1 MGFRNSVQDVMTRGY
16 KDISVSKIRV
26 NPVNFY
32 AENADEEIYVDQM
45 ADLIEE
51 WGQDVNAVVYL
62 DDSQDDGKTYTLLSG
77 ERRFKAIS
85 KLFDQNQGDGMI
97 HVKIV
102 DKPESMDSEML
113 QIITKNAN
121 RNKSKEVREHEV
133 QILSEIWQHMVDEN
147 RAPKGR
153 FVEWAATQIGVSPRT
168 VTNYLKSS
176 KTKQSE
182 SHEDSLSSEEKEEE
196 IQVEDLKE
204 YEELLQER
212 FNHPVKISKSSKTK
226 QSESHEDSLSS
237 EEKEEEIQV
246 EDLKEYEELLQER
259 FNHPVKISA
268 KNKMIQIKF
277 KSIDELLEFI
287 DSEI

>member
-32 AENADEEIYVDQM
+32 AENDDEEIYVDQM

-212 FNHPVKISKSSKTK
+212 FNHPVKIST
-226 QSESHEDSLSS
+226 
-237 EEKEEEIQV
+237 
-246 EDLKEYEELLQER
+246 
-259 FNHPVKISA
+259 